1 MSVRYG
7 HPWRWKFQRFG
18 LVSVKFLLAK
28 EKGKRRKHSFPW
40 DSKISRIVKRQNT
53 PAAKT
58 TCPPY
63 QDAEGMSTVAGV

>member
-18 LVSVKFLLAK
+18 LVSAKFLLAK

-40 DSKISRIVKRQNT
+40 DSKISRIVKQQNT
-53 PAAKT
+53 PAAKVPQGS
-58 TCPPY
+58 CL
-63 QDAEGMSTVAGV
+63 SAG

>member
-53 PAAKT
+53 PAAKVPQGS
-58 TCPPY
+58 CL
-63 QDAEGMSTVAGV
+63 SAG